1 LRASAISPAAQAETR
16 SISALVQNAACNR
29 LHSLEEHC
37 CRSLLTAHDSA
48 MSDTFPLTH
57 EFLAMMLGVQRAGV
71 SIAAN
76 TLQNAGLIT
85 GI

>member
-1 LRASAISPAAQAETR
+1 M
-16 SISALVQNAACNR
+16 
-29 LHSLEEHC
+29 
-37 CRSLLTAHDSA
+37 AHDSA
-48 MSDTFPLTH
+48 MSDTFPMTH
-57 EFLAMMLGVQRAGV
+57 EFLAIMLGVQRAGV

>member
-1 LRASAISPAAQAETR
+1 
-16 SISALVQNAACNR
+16 
-29 LHSLEEHC
+29 
-37 CRSLLTAHDSA
+37 